1 MALGSMYKL
10 SGTDY
15 YIIVFSNMLQGYY
28 VFVKM
33 WFWHVSSDFKALEI
47 TKDCYTLFL

>member
-15 YIIVFSNMLQGYY
+15 YIIVFSNMLQGY
-28 VFVKM
+28 
-33 WFWHVSSDFKALEI
+33 
-47 TKDCYTLFL
+47 LFL